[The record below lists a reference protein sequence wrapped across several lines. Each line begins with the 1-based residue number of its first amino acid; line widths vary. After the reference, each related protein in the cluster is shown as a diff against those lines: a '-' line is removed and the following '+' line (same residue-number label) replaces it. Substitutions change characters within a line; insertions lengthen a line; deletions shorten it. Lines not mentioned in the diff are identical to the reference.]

1 MKGKLSCQLTG
12 ILFVCL
18 SFAAILYICFANALF
33 FLRQKFECQ
42 FPFPT
47 SKPVDVA
54 RVPA

>member
-1 MKGKLSCQLTG
+1 MSVDRYS
-12 ILFVCL
+12 VCV
-18 SFAAILYICFANALF
+18 SFIAAILYICFANALF

-42 FPFPT
+42 FPSPT

>member
-1 MKGKLSCQLTG
+1 MSVDRYS
-12 ILFVCL
+12 VCV
-18 SFAAILYICFANALF
+18 SFIAAILYICFANALF